1 MPIAILALADKTP
14 NEQAVALSPT
24 VGWLMLLAVTLAALV
39 FILHADKWRRWW
51 LTAEDPR
58 GIAVFRIVFTFFVI
72 SNINGMWEFFEYLY
86 TDEGIFT
93 TDVARQVFAREQF
106 AGFGDGLREDDPWG
120 FYDLGAFLQFMKG
133 PKYSLLFFWDSPTFF
148 WAHLWAFE
156 LSAFLFL
163 IGFRTRLF
171 GVLTWFLM
179 NSILVRNHLAW
190 EGTEIVYR
198 VMLVYLVMARS
209 GHAYSVDNWLRC
221 RRLRRQGRLSERGG
235 PGGGAGLAPDEQHP
249 EGPSDA
255 EGVRSPRAANNGL
268 EPVYRLIPSWP
279 RKLIMLQLAV
289 IYIVTGLLK
298 NGSVW
303 LSGDS
308 LYYALNLDHFYRLPP
323 QYMSSLIG
331 THVFR
336 GMTWAVKIGQIA
348 FAAIMFGIVARWIIA
363 EKLPPLSRGRQ
374 WAARVA
380 FAGLILATAAIIHV
394 TYPVHFTPPVSAE
407 LFAGLW
413 VALWAGLW
421 LLWRKLTYRPFVVRR
436 VFGRTLREP
445 AIIDRTWVCRW
456 ILGRRVLL
464 VWHLAFHAHIFTLMN
479 VGQFQTG
486 MLACTF
492 AFLQGHEIATMMR
505 DVGHRL
511 AKTFPRTLG
520 RLLPRAVV
528 ERQPILPAAD
538 PTLPRWHREVSVLPQ
553 WALLLGLGGIVSGIL
568 VQVRWQPEWDYRLVW
583 LGTAVGVAAIAIV
596 RARRLRGHR
605 EPAVDPGSGQ
615 LRAPWAYGPF
625 GRLLV
630 GGLLVWHITAVAA
643 WLLPDKDCVSSFRRP
658 AHEAVGTWLRATTT
672 DQGWGMFA
680 PNPPRQ
686 NVFMK
691 VLVTDADG
699 HVWDLKTD
707 VYAEER
713 KPIPWIWNTRLRKM
727 NRRIIGG
734 ESGPTA
740 WYQKWYAR
748 YECRQWAREHGGRMP
763 QKVELVKVWYGIPSP
778 EQTAKNGY
786 YVAEDLL
793 ERSGHEKVSYTA
805 KCRTEVQ
812 GQLPNFIRERDGL
825 PLLPPGEYRA
835 WHKRKRAA
843 WEKRKERREAE
854 RARAAAEQAKQG

>member
-1 MPIAILALADKTP
+1 VTHSLLALADEAP
-14 NEQAVALSPT
+14 NAAAVAISPT
-24 VGWLMLLAVTLAALV
+24 IGWLLLVCAIAAASI
-39 FILHADKWRRWW
+39 FIVHAEKWRRWW

-58 GIAVFRIVFTFFVI
+58 GIAVFRIVFAFFVLA
-72 SNINGMWEFFEYLY
+72 NVNGMWEYFEYLY

-93 TDVARQVFAREQF
+93 TDVARQVFAKQQF
-106 AGFGDGLREDDPWG
+106 AGFGDGLRDDDPWG
-120 FYDLGAFLQFMKG
+120 FYDAGALWQFLKG
-133 PKYSLLFFWDSPTFF
+133 PKYSLLFFWDSPGFF

-156 LSAFLFL
+156 ICGFLFL

-171 GVLTWFLM
+171 GVLTWLLM

-198 VMLVYLVMARS
+198 VMLAYLLLARS

-221 RRLRRQGRLSERGG
+221 RRLRRQGRLSERDGL
-235 PGGGAGLAPDEQHP
+235 GGGAGLAPSEAHP
-249 EGPSDA
+249 Q
-255 EGVRSPRAANNGL
+255 GL
-268 EPVYRLIPSWP
+268 EPIYRLIPSFP

-303 LSGDS
+303 MNGDS
-308 LYYALNLDHFYRLPP
+308 LYYAVNLDHFYRLPP

-331 THVFR
+331 THIFR
-336 GMTWAVKIGQIA
+336 VMTWMVKFGQIL
-348 FAAIMFGIVARWIIA
+348 FAAIIFGIVARWIVDQKFA
-363 EKLPPLSRGRQ
+363 PLSAARQ
-374 WAARVA
+374 WATRVA
-380 FAGLILATAAIIHV
+380 FAGLVLATAAMV
-394 TYPVHFTPPVSAE
+394 YVSYPVHFTPPVSAE
-407 LFAGLW
+407 LFTGLW
-413 VALWAGLW
+413 VAAWAGLW
-421 LLWRKLTYRPFVVRR
+421 LLWRKLTFRPFVVHKC
-436 VFGRTLREP
+436 FGRTLREP

-492 AFLQGHEIATMMR
+492 VFLQGHEIATLLR

-511 AKTFPRTLG
+511 AKVFPRTLG
-520 RLLPRAVV
+520 RLMPASVV
-528 ERQPILPAAD
+528 ARLPILPAAD
-538 PTLPRWHREVSVLPQ
+538 PTLPSLHRDAARLPQ
-553 WALLLGLGGIVSGIL
+553 WALVLGLGGIVTGIL
-568 VQVRWQPEWDYRLVW
+568 VQVRLQPAWDYRFVW
-583 LGTAVGVAAIAIV
+583 LATAGVLALVALLQAR
-596 RARRLRGHR
+596 RARGKSVA
-605 EPAVDPGSGQ
+605 PIDPVTGGE
-615 LRAPWAYGPF
+615 RAPWAYGPL

-630 GGLLVWHITAVAA
+630 GGLLIWQIGAVTA
-643 WLLPDKDCVSSFRRP
+643 WLLPDKDSVSSFRRG
-658 AHEAVGTWLRATTT
+658 AHEAVGTWLRTTST
-672 DQGWGMFA
+672 EQGWGMFA
-680 PNPPRQ
+680 PNPPRS

-707 VYAEER
+707 VYAAEQ

-748 YECRQWAREHGGRMP
+748 YECREWAREHGGQMP
-763 QKVELVKVWYGIPSP
+763 EKVELVKVWYSIPSP
-778 EQTAKNGY
+778 EQTRENGY
-786 YVAEDLL
+786 YVAEELL
-793 ERSGHEKVSYTA
+793 ARTGHEKVAYTA
-805 KCRTEVQ
+805 KCHSEVQ

-825 PLLPPGEYRA
+825 PLLEDGEYKA
-835 WHKRKRAA
+835 WHKHKRAA
-843 WEKRKERREAE
+843 WEKRKERRAEAE
-854 RARAAAEQAKQG
+854 AQVQAQAQQEED

>member
-1 MPIAILALADKTP
+1 MLHAILAFADKTP
-14 NEQAVALSPT
+14 NPDAVAISPT
-24 VGWLMLLAVTLAALV
+24 IGWLLLVCAVAAALI
-39 FILHADKWRRWW
+39 FILHGEKWRRFW
-51 LTAEDPR
+51 LTSEDPR
-58 GIAVFRIVFTFFVI
+58 GIAVFRIVFAFFVLA
-72 SNINGMWEFFEYLY
+72 NINGMWEYFEYLY

-93 TDVARQVFAREQF
+93 TDVARQVFAKEQF

-120 FYDLGAFLQFMKG
+120 FYDVDGVWQFLSG

-156 LSAFLFL
+156 ISGLFLL

-179 NSILVRNHLAW
+179 NGILVRNQLAW

-198 VMLVYLVMARS
+198 VMLVYLLLARS

-221 RRLRRQGRLSERGG
+221 RKLRRQGRLSERGG
-235 PGGGAGLAPDEQHP
+235 PGGGAGAPPSEEHP
-249 EGPSDA
+249 Q
-255 EGVRSPRAANNGL
+255 GL
-268 EPVYRLIPSWP
+268 EPVYRLIPSFP

-303 LSGDS
+303 LQGDS

-336 GMTWAVKIGQIA
+336 AMTWAVKIGQIA
-348 FAAIMFGIVARWIIA
+348 FAAIIFGIVARWVIDQKFA
-363 EKLPPLSRGRQ
+363 PLSAARQ

-380 FAGLILATAAIIHV
+380 FATLILASAGMV
-394 TYPVHFTPPVSAE
+394 YVSYGVHFTPPISAE
-407 LFAGLW
+407 LFTGAY

-421 LLWRKLTYRPFVVRR
+421 LLWRKLTYKPFVVHKVLGIIPLRR
-436 VFGRTLREP
+436 P
-445 AIIDRTWVCRW
+445 AVIDRTWVCRW

-486 MLACTF
+486 MLSCTF
-492 AFLQGHEIATMMR
+492 AFLQGHEIATLLR

-511 AKTFPRTLG
+511 AAVFPRTLG
-520 RLLPRAVV
+520 RLVPKSVV
-528 ERQPILPAAD
+528 APLPILPAAA
-538 PTLPRWHREVSVLPQ
+538 PTLAVGRGAARYDAAGLPL
-553 WALLLGLGGIVSGIL
+553 WALLVGLGGIVSGIL
-568 VQVRWQPEWDYRLVW
+568 VEVRFHPAWDFRFVW
-583 LGTAVGVAAIAIV
+583 IGTAAALALVAVAQARKARG
-596 RARRLRGHR
+596 RAV
-605 EPAVDPGSGQ
+605 EPIDPVTGGQ
-615 LRAPWAYGPF
+615 RAPWAYGPV
-625 GRLLV
+625 GRAIV
-630 GGLLVWHITAVAA
+630 GGVLVWHVGAVAA
-643 WLLPDKDCVSSFRRP
+643 WLLPDKDSVSSFRP
-658 AHEAVGTWLRATTT
+658 AAHKAVGTWLRATTT

-680 PNPPRQ
+680 PNPPRS

-691 VLVTDADG
+691 VLVTDETG
-699 HVWDLKTD
+699 HVWDMKSD

-734 ESGPTA
+734 ESGNTG

-748 YECRQWAREHGGRMP
+748 WECRQWAREHGGQMP
-763 QKVELVKVWYGIPSP
+763 EKVELVKVWYSIPSP

-786 YVAEDLL
+786 YVAEELL
-793 ERSGHEKVSYTA
+793 ARTGHEKVAYTA
-805 KCRTEVQ
+805 ECRKEVQ

-825 PLLPPGEYRA
+825 PLLEEGDYKP
-835 WHKRKRAA
+835 WHKNKKQA
-843 WEKRKERREAE
+843 WDKRKQRAEEA
-854 RARAAAEQAKQG
+854 RARAEAAAQQQEDQQD